1 MTQPTNQL
9 DAEATSTS
17 SVAAPSIQQPT
28 RLSPDVV
35 ANQAGALRTDVD
47 RLSNNVAEV
56 HSESLQ
62 IQVEARTDEAAK
74 RPPVDL
80 LAELSNLGFSWTDI
94 ARLVGVSI
102 PAIRKWRQGESVSGE
117 NRQSIARVVALVGV
131 LEKDHIIDDVP
142 SWLEMPLAG
151 SRFTGLD
158 VVEQGHLSDLMEFAA
173 NHISGSDLLDRALPS
188 WRSDQDE
195 RFEVFDAGD
204 GGRAIRLREDIKTE

>member
-1 MTQPTNQL
+1 MTQSTNQL
-9 DAEATSTS
+9 LAEATSTS

-35 ANQAGALRTDVD
+35 ANQAGALRIDVD
-47 RLSNNVAEV
+47 RMSNNVAEI

-74 RPPVDL
+74 RSPGEL
-80 LAELSNLGFSWTDI
+80 LTELSEMGFSWTHI

-102 PAIRKWRQGESVSGE
+102 PAIRKWRQGESVSGQ
-117 NRQSIARVVALVGV
+117 NRRSVARVVALVGV
-131 LEKDHIIDDVP
+131 LEKDHIINDVP

-158 VVEQGHLSDLMEFAA
+158 VVEHGRMADLLEFAA
-173 NHISGSDLLDRALPS
+173 NHISGSDLLDRAVPS
-188 WRSDQDE
+188 WRSDRDE
-195 RFEVFDAGD
+195 RFEVFEAGD
-204 GGRAIRLREDIKTE
+204 GERAIRLRTETSTE

>member
-1 MTQPTNQL
+1 MTQSTNQL
-9 DAEATSTS
+9 LAEATSTS

-28 RLSPDVV
+28 RLSPDVM

-47 RLSNNVAEV
+47 RLSNNMAEI

-74 RPPVDL
+74 RSPADL
-80 LAELSNLGFSWTDI
+80 LAELSEMGFSWTHI

-102 PAIRKWRQGESVSGE
+102 PAIRKWRQGESLSGE
-117 NRQSIARVVALVGV
+117 NRRSVARVVALVGV
-131 LEKDHIIDDVP
+131 LEKDHIINDVP

-158 VVEQGHLSDLMEFAA
+158 VVEHGHMADLLEFAA
-173 NHISGSDLLDRALPS
+173 NHISGSDLLDSAVPS
-188 WRSDQDE
+188 WRSDRDE
-195 RFEVFDAGD
+195 RFEVVEAGD
-204 GGRAIRLREDIKTE
+204 GERAIRLRAEISTE

>member
-1 MTQPTNQL
+1 MTQSTNQL
-9 DAEATSTS
+9 LAEATSTS

-35 ANQAGALRTDVD
+35 ANQAGALRIDVD
-47 RLSNNVAEV
+47 RMSNNVAEI

-74 RPPVDL
+74 RSPGEL
-80 LAELSNLGFSWTDI
+80 LAELSGMGFSWTHI

-117 NRQSIARVVALVGV
+117 NRRSVARVVALVGV
-131 LEKDHIIDDVP
+131 LEKDHIINDVP

-158 VVEQGHLSDLMEFAA
+158 VVEHGRMADLLEFAA
-173 NHISGSDLLDRALPS
+173 NHISGSDLLDRAVPS
-188 WRSDQDE
+188 WRSDRDE
-195 RFEVFDAGD
+195 RFEVFEAGD
-204 GGRAIRLREDIKTE
+204 GERAIRLRTEMSTE